1 MSRINNENMIKIYSL
16 KMEREL
22 NERERQQALDILTP
36 ERKAKALRF
45 RRSEDQSKGLAT
57 GVLELYAL
65 RREFGIPLSDLR
77 IEKEEQGKPFLPG
90 YADAHYNLSHAGTW
104 IVCAA
109 GNQPLGIDV
118 EQSAKYSERVVR
130 RFFHSEEVSDIFSY
144 PLQEQPDIFAEY
156 WTMKESFM
164 KLCGTGFYMPL
175 SSFSTDRKTGT
186 ITILPTIE
194 KELLSQI
201 RKQGIQKKN
210 PVCQWIELEAGYKCA
225 VCTMEMQEVEHHKV
239 KLEECLAEL
248 QESNPAAVKADN
260 LSG

>member
-1 MSRINNENMIKIYSL
+1 
-16 KMEREL
+16 MEREL

-45 RRSEDQSKGLAT
+45 RRSEDQSRGLAT
-57 GVLELYAL
+57 GVLEIYAL
-65 RREFGIPLSDLR
+65 WREFSIPLSGFR

-90 YADAHYNLSHAGTW
+90 YTDAHYNLSHAGAW
-104 IVCAA
+104 IVCGI

-118 EQSAKYSERVVR
+118 EQSAKYSERVIR
-130 RFFHSEEVSDIFSY
+130 RFFHPEEAKDIFSY
-144 PLQEQPDIFAEY
+144 SLQERPDIFAEY

-186 ITILPTIE
+186 IHILPSIE
-194 KELLSQI
+194 EDILSQI
-201 RKQGIQKKN
+201 EKKGILKTN
-210 PVCQWIELEAGYKCA
+210 PVCQWIVLDKGYKCA
-225 VCTMEMQEVEHHKV
+225 VCTMEVQEVEHHEV
-239 KLEECLAEL
+239 KLEECLTEL